1 MIRRIRFKL
10 VLRLILYVII
20 MFFSLILLFLK
31 GYTFNDFL
39 NTNCVVD
46 KLSDLQ
52 VCLNK
57 NDYFVDIKTSSII
70 NPNYVY
76 SLDSTGDEVSM
87 MLDLGIKIGED
98 DSEGYVS
105 LIGIVGKSQGIDLLN
120 QIKNGSV
127 NLKVHLEPFTNI
139 EYIKGFNH
147 IKQSYINYY
156 TSEDYQNEFGIIFL
170 ESDIND
176 FVLDINFDN
185 YDFFN
190 TEIFMYIY
198 MVLFCVINL
207 VIIFLILNTII
218 KIIYPYKC
226 RCFNKLKRQ
235 EVDSVL
241 SSSFKEKILF
251 NNGYLCLDSKYF
263 YIIYKS
269 VEAIGKI
276 ESIVWVYSKLKKKEY
291 YLVLNTINKNRYEIK
306 MSLCDIKEVLNV
318 LKRQN
323 KYLIVQYNSDISKKF
338 KKNPRKLVSSY
349 EK

>member
-20 MFFSLILLFLK
+20 IFFSLILLSLR
-31 GYTFNDFL
+31 GYTFNDLL

-52 VCLNK
+52 ICLNK
-57 NDYFVDIKTSSII
+57 NDYFVDINTSSII

-98 DSEGYVS
+98 DNDGYVS

-120 QIKNGSV
+120 KVKFGSV
-127 NLKVHLEPFTNI
+127 NLKVHLEPFKNQ
-139 EYIKGFNH
+139 EYIKGFNQV
-147 IKQSYINYY
+147 KQNYISYY

-176 FVLDINFDN
+176 FILDINFDN

-190 TEIFMYIY
+190 TKFFMYIY
-198 MVLFCVINL
+198 MGLFCVIDL
-207 VIIFLILNTII
+207 VIILLIIDTFL
-218 KIIYPYKC
+218 KIVYPYRC
-226 RCFNKLKRQ
+226 RCFNKLKKK
-235 EVDSVL
+235 EILSVL
-241 SSSFKEKILF
+241 NDFCKEKMLF
-251 NNGYLCLDSKYF
+251 NNGYLCLGSKYF
-263 YIIYKS
+263 YVLYKNI
-269 VEAIGKI
+269 EAIGKS
-276 ESIVWVYSKLKKKEY
+276 ESIVWVYSKLKRNKY
-291 YLVLNTINKNRYEIK
+291 YLVLNTINKNKYEIK
-306 MSLCDIKEVLNV
+306 MSISDIKEVLNV
-318 LKRQN
+318 LKSQN
-323 KYLIVQYNSDISKKF
+323 KYLVVQYNSEISKMYKN
-338 KKNPRKLVSSY
+338 NPRKLVSSY